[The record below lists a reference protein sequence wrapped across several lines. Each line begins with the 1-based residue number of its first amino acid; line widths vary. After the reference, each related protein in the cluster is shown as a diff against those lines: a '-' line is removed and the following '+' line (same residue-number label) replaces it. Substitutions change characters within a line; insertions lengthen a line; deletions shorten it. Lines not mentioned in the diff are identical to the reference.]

1 MLVQHSLHEASN
13 PVFEGNSDLL
23 GLQTRV
29 AVAHNLKRKCFGK
42 SGDKPGNPDTRFK
55 QATNREELTT

>member
-13 PVFEGNSDLL
+13 PDFQEYADLL

-42 SGDKPGNPDTRFK
+42 SRDKPGIPDTRLK
-55 QATNREELTT
+55 QATN